1 MLIIGGKKVF
11 YEESIYTS
19 FKNIYGLNRST
30 IHMVSRYLGLNEFKN
45 FEDFEHFGNIIY
57 KTYLYKFFLIVDKNL
72 ESLLRRKQL
81 KSIQNLIKIN
91 CYRGLRHK
99 LGLPVRGQRTHTN
112 SNTIRYLKHK
122 KKVKRKYKKKEI
134 VKA

>member
-11 YEESIYTS
+11 YQNNIYTS
-19 FKNIYGLNRST
+19 FKDIYGLNRST
-30 IHMVSRYLGLNEFKN
+30 ISMLTGYLGFNEFMN
-45 FEDFEHFGNIIY
+45 FERFESFGNITFKI
-57 KTYLYKFFLIVDKNL
+57 YLYRFFLNVDKNL
-72 ESLLRRKQL
+72 ESLLRRKQIQ
-81 KSIQNLIKIN
+81 SVQNLIKMN

-122 KKVKRKYKKKEI
+122 KKVKRKYKKKDQT
-134 VKA
+134 K